1 MSRIFS
7 SVLQAAFRPS
17 AFLPKTATRSFSILP
32 SLRPTFSSPSTT
44 TIVFRAP
51 QAITAPSASSSV
63 TTGLDGEVLDVLSAS
78 SLVSSHPALSGLGSQ
93 IRCGP
98 RPTMSGATRLV
109 QKRRHGFLSRIKTKN
124 GQKTLKRRLAK
135 GRLRLS
141 A

>member
-7 SVLQAAFRPS
+7 SALQAAFKPS
-17 AFLPKTATRSFSILP
+17 AFLPKTATRTFSILP

-44 TIVFRAP
+44 VFRAP

-63 TTGLDGEVLDVLSAS
+63 TTGIDGEVLDLLSAS

>member
-1 MSRIFS
+1 MSRIFAS
-7 SVLQAAFRPS
+7 ALQAAFKPS

-32 SLRPTFSSPSTT
+32 SLRPTTLSSTP
-44 TIVFRAP
+44 IFRAP
-51 QAITAPSASSSV
+51 TAITAPSASSPS
-63 TTGLDGEVLDVLSAS
+63 TTTTVGVDGEVLDLLSAS
-78 SLVSSHPALSGLGSQ
+78 SLISSHPALSGLGSQ

-109 QKRRHGFLSRIKTKN
+109 QKRRHGFLSRVKTKN
-124 GQKTLKRRLAK
+124 GQKTLKRRQAK

>member
-7 SVLQAAFRPS
+7 SALQAAFKPS

-32 SLRPTFSSPSTT
+32 SLRPTTFSSP
-44 TIVFRAP
+44 IFRAP
-51 QAITAPSASSSV
+51 NAITAPSASSP
-63 TTGLDGEVLDVLSAS
+63 TTTATVGIDGEVLDLLSAS

-109 QKRRHGFLSRIKTKN
+109 QKRRHGFLSRVKTKN
-124 GQKTLKRRLAK
+124 GQKTLKRRQAK

>member
-7 SVLQAAFRPS
+7 SALQAVFKPS

-32 SLRPTFSSPSTT
+32 SLRPATLSSPPSTT
-44 TIVFRAP
+44 FRAP
-51 QAITAPSASSSV
+51 NAITAPSASPSA
-63 TTGLDGEVLDVLSAS
+63 TTGIDGEVLDLLSAS
-78 SLVSSHPALSGLGSQ
+78 SLISSHPALSGLGSQ

-109 QKRRHGFLSRIKTKN
+109 QKRRHGFLSRVKTKN

>member
-7 SVLQAAFRPS
+7 SALQAAFKPS

-32 SLRPTFSSPSTT
+32 SLRPAALSSTPST
-44 TIVFRAP
+44 IFRAP
-51 QAITAPSASSSV
+51 NAITAPPASPSA
-63 TTGLDGEVLDVLSAS
+63 TTGIDGEVLDLLSAS
-78 SLVSSHPALSGLGSQ
+78 SLISSHPALSGLGSQ

-109 QKRRHGFLSRIKTKN
+109 QKRRHGFLSRVKTKN